1 MDDSAIEQAVRTLSW
16 IKTAQIVGAFLV
28 AIGVVTEFVAEF
40 FARPLEH
47 RIEAA
52 RQTEVGQAREAAAE
66 ATKRAE
72 EAAKHE
78 YRPLE
83 PRLRAKV
90 LANLS
95 TVGTLLR
102 TEDVTVQVTYETWA
116 SSGTRQF
123 AAELADLMR
132 DAGIIVTGA
141 MTATV
146 YLVNT
151 PYPVEW
157 GYNAAQE
164 PLIGTL
170 QLALRPALKAGNREQ
185 AKRAAFQPG
194 QARIHFGGQ
203 AVFDQDGSIEV
214 E

>member
-132 DAGIIVTGA
+132 DAGISVTGA

-170 QLALRPALKAGNREQ
+170 PVKPASTLGDR
-185 AKRAAFQPG
+185 RSSTRMAA
-194 QARIHFGGQ
+194 
-203 AVFDQDGSIEV
+203 
-214 E
+214 

>member
-102 TEDVTVQVTYETWA
+102 TEAWA

-132 DAGIIVTGA
+132 DAGISVTGA